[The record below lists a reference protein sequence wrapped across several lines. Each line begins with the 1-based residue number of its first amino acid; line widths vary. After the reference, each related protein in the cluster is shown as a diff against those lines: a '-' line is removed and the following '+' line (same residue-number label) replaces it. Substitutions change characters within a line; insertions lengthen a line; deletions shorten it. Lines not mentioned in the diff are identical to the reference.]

1 MSSQNTLTAVLSAC
15 ALLLAGCGS
24 SIPGSAVFSALSS
37 TAVPPPVG
45 ATMAA
50 PVTPS
55 DPLAA
60 FAMAT
65 PAGGT
70 GSVTVSGMTQ
80 PARVV
85 RVYHAASGRECR
97 ELVLG
102 MGSAERA
109 QIVCSDPES
118 GMRLTPPLLRGSR

>member
-1 MSSQNTLTAVLSAC
+1 MRFPTTLPAALTAA
-15 ALLLAGCGS
+15 ALLLAGCGG

-37 TAVPPPVG
+37 PAVPPPAG
-45 ATMAA
+45 ATLAA

-65 PAGGT
+65 PAGGR
-70 GSVTVSGMTQ
+70 GSISVNGIAQ
-80 PARVV
+80 PVRVM

-97 ELVLG
+97 EIVLG
-102 MGSAERA
+102 AGSAERA
-109 QIVCSDPES
+109 QLVCSDPES